1 MVSYRLVIG
10 IIIGIIFSFFTVF
23 FFSMQGILPV
33 IQATAGSDFL
43 KLVTLLIGANFKF
56 DIISFFTGTPSI
68 IGFFAPQL
76 LASIFIGYLSG
87 SISKGLRRGLIA
99 GALVIVVDLLIWML
113 LSVIGGEDLMALF
126 QGPQLVSTIGGILT
140 AIIGA
145 LLGGLLGGLISGPYE
160 EVY

>member
-10 IIIGIIFSFFTVF
+10 IIVGIIFSFFTVF
-23 FFSMQGILPV
+23 FFNMQDIKDV

-68 IGFFAPQL
+68 GDFFASQL
-76 LASIFIGYLSG
+76 LAMIFIGFLSG

-99 GALVIVVDLLIWML
+99 SALVIVVGLLIWML

-126 QGPQLVSTIGGILT
+126 QGHQLVSTIGGILT